1 MGSDSATDDNEVVK
15 KVLSGDRDAY
25 RAIVDSYGSRVVAFC
40 RSRMRSDDDA
50 RDAAQDVFLRAYS
63 SLSSFRSGE
72 SFAAWLFAIAG
83 NHVRTRFRV
92 FRSDRRKIEAAGLE
106 LAAAASADPALDV
119 ERKLREEGLRR
130 AVSALPPALRW
141 PVEFYYFAELS
152 VAETARVL
160 DLGEEA
166 VKTRL
171 FRARKILRLSLEE
184 RQPKRESRGNGI

>member
-63 SLSSFRSGE
+63 SLSSFRAGE

-83 NHVRTRFRV
+83 EPCADALPRIPVGSAENRGRRFGACGGSPRRSSPRRGAKTPGGGAPARG
-92 FRSDRRKIEAAGLE
+92 FRP
-106 LAAAASADPALDV
+106 ASRPALAGGV
-119 ERKLREEGLRR
+119 LLFRGTVRGGNRARPGPWGRSRKDQ
-130 AVSALPPALRW
+130 ALPRQENPAAFIGRKAT
-141 PVEFYYFAELS
+141 ETG
-152 VAETARVL
+152 VAR
-160 DLGEEA
+160 
-166 VKTRL
+166 
-171 FRARKILRLSLEE
+171 
-184 RQPKRESRGNGI
+184 